1 MIIRSNSRKVISAP
15 SSRLPSSMDQIRIT
29 KIERP
34 WLECLE
40 ENKVKWQEKAALGNL
55 LRSGFQLII
64 NNVFMLDAMLK
75 AEQSIAELNSK
86 SKTEATSV
94 STPESEL

>member
-1 MIIRSNSRKVISAP
+1 
-15 SSRLPSSMDQIRIT
+15 
-29 KIERP
+29 
-34 WLECLE
+34 
-40 ENKVKWQEKAALGNL
+40 
-55 LRSGFQLII
+55 
-64 NNVFMLDAMLK
+64 MLDAMLK